1 MAAPRPKSP
10 LDPCGRRRLQLAV
23 DALHRQISFLEG
35 EISSIEGLHAASICC
50 KEVDEFIGKNA
61 DPFITIS
68 SEKGNA
74 DQSHRSP
81 KKIRTRWACLSC
93 FPWICGG
100 GCSAVQLKGPSCCCG
115 CPRCCVGS
123 GGCGGGGPSCGC
135 SCSCAGCSSSCACP
149 ACAGCGPACCGGVPR
164 PRCCLCS

>member
-1 MAAPRPKSP
+1 NYLSASNACID
-10 LDPCGRRRLQLAV
+10 LN
-23 DALHRQISFLEG
+23 SFLVSRCNELTEG
-35 EISSIEGLHAASICC
+35 DVNVCVC
-50 KEVDEFIGKNA
+50 
-61 DPFITIS
+61 
-68 SEKGNA
+68 
-74 DQSHRSP
+74 
-81 KKIRTRWACLSC
+81 RTRWACLSC

-123 GGCGGGGPSCGC
+123 GGCGGGPSCGC

-149 ACAGCGPACCGGVPR
+149 ACTGCGATCCGGVPR